1 VAGEVLAHLNARDA
15 QPLYTQADPSAVQA
29 RPGACRVA

>member
-1 VAGEVLAHLNARDA
+1 VAAEVLAHLNARDA
-15 QPLYTQADPSAVQA
+15 QPLHTQEDPIAVQV